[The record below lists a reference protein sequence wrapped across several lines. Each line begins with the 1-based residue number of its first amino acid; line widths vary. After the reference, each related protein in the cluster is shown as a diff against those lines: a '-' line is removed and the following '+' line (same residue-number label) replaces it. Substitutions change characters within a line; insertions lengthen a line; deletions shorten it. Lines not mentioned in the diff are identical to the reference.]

1 MKHAGM
7 LTRRALLAWPAASCA
22 QTAVTPGLVTPGLVT
37 PNVIGQQQLS
47 YTNYVVRSRW
57 QAGAT
62 ALRVMAPTTA
72 VGVARFEQSPRVV
85 YVLPVLKDISFLF
98 GDGFHEVV
106 RLDLHNEYGVVMVA
120 PTFTDIPWYG
130 NHVSNP
136 RVQQE
141 RYLLEDIVP
150 LVDSL
155 YPRARGKRLLLG
167 FSKSGLGAFTL
178 LLRNMPVFAAAAA
191 WDAPLMINR
200 FVNGLQ
206 MDEVYA
212 SEENFRRNFSLP
224 VLVERNAAQLRESA
238 PRLALLGYS
247 VYGEDTSTANELL
260 RSYSAPRY
268 FDNETP
274 MPHTWDSGWLP
285 VAMNYLDKMSAGR

>member
-1 MKHAGM
+1 MKQVSVF
-7 LTRRALLAWPAASCA
+7 TRRALLAWPAAALA
-22 QTAVTPGLVTPGLVT
+22 QRAITPGLVT
-37 PNVIGQQQLS
+37 PNVVGQQQLS

-62 ALRVMAPTTA
+62 SLRVLAPSTA
-72 VGVARFEQSPRVV
+72 AGVERFEQNPRVV
-85 YVLPVLKDISFLF
+85 YVLPVLRDITFLF
-98 GDGFHEVV
+98 GDGFNEFARH
-106 RLDLHNEYGVVMVA
+106 DLHNQYGVVMVA

-141 RYLLEDIVP
+141 RYMMEDIVP

-155 YPRARGKRLLLG
+155 YPRARAKRLLLG

-178 LLRNMPVFAAAAA
+178 LMRNMPVFHAAAA
-191 WDAPLMINR
+191 WDAPLMLNQ
-200 FVNGLQ
+200 FVGGLQ

-212 SEENFRRNFSLP
+212 TEENFRRNFSLRA
-224 VLVERNAAQLRESA
+224 VLDRSAAQLRDGGT
-238 PRLALLGYS
+238 RLALLGHS
-247 VYGEDTSTANELL
+247 VYGGDTRDANELL
-260 RSYSAPRY
+260 RSYSVPRY

-274 MPHTWDSGWLP
+274 LPHTWDSGWLP
-285 VAMNYLDKMSAGR
+285 PAMSYLDKMSTAR